1 MSVNRQNRVGLQEG
15 RLVLVSPFYPEAGFH
30 PGNAMA
36 RNKFI
41 YALSDQALV
50 VDSALGSGGT
60 WEGATENLHH
70 AWVPLYVRMPGDGPG
85 NSALVENGGVAFTA
99 GAQTSE
105 TLLEFFARSN
115 AHAVTATSSV
125 HPTQL
130 TLTLTLTD
138 AVQPMLREPLIAS
151 EPSASE
157 LTLANKSEDAVGVP
171 AVGII
176 DDRYG
181 AESLDMFAAFIEK
194 LSHFLAEGPRSEE
207 EVASEL
213 RIEKGEGAGEGLAQ
227 ACNSCRASGKVDETR
242 PVRAA

>member
-99 GAQTSE
+99 GAQTSG

-115 AHAVTATSSV
+115 AHAVTAT
-125 HPTQL
+125 
-130 TLTLTLTD
+130 
-138 AVQPMLREPLIAS
+138 
-151 EPSASE
+151 
-157 LTLANKSEDAVGVP
+157 
-171 AVGII
+171 
-176 DDRYG
+176 
-181 AESLDMFAAFIEK
+181 
-194 LSHFLAEGPRSEE
+194 
-207 EVASEL
+207 
-213 RIEKGEGAGEGLAQ
+213 
-227 ACNSCRASGKVDETR
+227 
-242 PVRAA
+242 

>member
-15 RLVLVSPFYPEAGFH
+15 RLVLLSPFYPEAGFH

-130 TLTLTLTD
+130 TLTD

-213 RIEKGEGAGEGLAQ
+213 RIEKGEGLAQ
-227 ACNSCRASGKVDETR
+227 ACNSCRTSGKVDETR